1 MKATPAGNF
10 FTQRWS
16 GQVRWQVLLWRDML
30 GVGTAINLGATFLA
44 LVAAIQ
50 GAPTSIVAVLHFA
63 PLPYNFFLFAA
74 LWRMPQSPV
83 VAAVLGAAWFL
94 AVLVI

>member
-1 MKATPAGNF
+1 MPAGNF
-10 FTQRWS
+10 FSQRWS
-16 GQVRWQVLLWRDML
+16 GLVPWRVLLWRDML
-30 GVGTAINLGATFLA
+30 GVGTAINLGATLLA

-50 GAPTSIVAVLHFA
+50 GAPTGIVAVLHFA

-74 LWRMPQSPV
+74 LWRLPQRPV
-83 VAAVLGAAWFL
+83 LAAALAAAWFV

>member
-10 FTQRWS
+10 FAQRWS
-16 GQVRWQVLLWRDML
+16 GQVPWQVLLWRDML
-30 GVGTAINLGATFLA
+30 GVGTAINLGATLLA

-50 GAPTSIVAVLHFA
+50 GAPTGIVAALHFA
-63 PLPYNFFLFAA
+63 PLPYNFFLLAAFWRLPQRPVLAAA
-74 LWRMPQSPV
+74 L
-83 VAAVLGAAWFL
+83 AAAWFL

>member
-1 MKATPAGNF
+1 MP
-10 FTQRWS
+10 
-16 GQVRWQVLLWRDML
+16 WQVLLWRDML
-30 GVGTAINLGATFLA
+30 GVGTAINLGATLVA

-50 GAPTSIVAVLHFA
+50 GAPTGIVAVLHFA

-74 LWRMPQSPV
+74 LWRLPQRPV
-83 VAAVLGAAWFL
+83 LAAALAAAWFV